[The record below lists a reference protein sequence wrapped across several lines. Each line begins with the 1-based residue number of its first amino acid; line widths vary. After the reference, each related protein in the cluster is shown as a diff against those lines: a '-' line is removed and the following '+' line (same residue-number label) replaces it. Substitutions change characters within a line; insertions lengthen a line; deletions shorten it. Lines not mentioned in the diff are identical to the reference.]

1 MRQISEREYCHEELG
16 ESFARALS
24 EYDTRRRV
32 ETLIDEFLTDVMVR
46 NKKAIDVGC
55 GLGFFSQRL
64 QERGAN
70 VVACDIGSTLLE
82 FTARRVGCRCVVADA
97 LSLVDQF
104 GESSFDL
111 VVSSECIEHTPNPK
125 ACLRQMARILWPGGY
140 LTVSTPNVV
149 WFPVVRLASALRLRP
164 FHGLENFC
172 SWSGLRSTLQQAGIG
187 VIREKGLH
195 LFPFQLGMH
204 GFSTW
209 CDHHLQVARR
219 LMINICILGRK
230 ASPLEDGHT
239 PR

>member
-1 MRQISEREYCHEELG
+1 MIHPEPLRLTRTVPILWLRAGMEKRQISEREYCHEALG

-32 ETLIDEFLTDVMVR
+32 QTLIEEFLTDVMVR

-64 QERGAN
+64 QERGL
-70 VVACDIGSTLLE
+70 T
-82 FTARRVGCRCVVADA
+82 
-97 LSLVDQF
+97 LSLATLDRRCW
-104 GESSFDL
+104 SS
-111 VVSSECIEHTPNPK
+111 
-125 ACLRQMARILWPGGY
+125 
-140 LTVSTPNVV
+140 
-149 WFPVVRLASALRLRP
+149 
-164 FHGLENFC
+164 
-172 SWSGLRSTLQQAGIG
+172 
-187 VIREKGLH
+187 EKGLH

-204 GFSTW
+204 EFSTW

-230 ASPLEDGHT
+230 DSPLEDAHA